1 MTRIGGIE
9 VPPSVSLLGAAVRAG
24 VFGPTEVHLCAAV
37 RRLVPAVGDDALLAL
52 ALCSRATRHGHSCID
67 LAEAPDV
74 VDADGVPLTTI
85 QWPDP
90 DPWLDHLRSSPIV
103 TVANGTDSGSARR
116 PLVLDGRLLYLDR
129 YWNYEQAVAQAV
141 LDRVEPTTQA
151 ATGADPAVL
160 DAALED
166 LFGQSDADEPDLQ
179 REAARIG
186 VTRAVSIIAG
196 GPGTGKTR
204 TIARMLAVLY
214 RVTADAPA
222 PLDIALCAPTGKAA
236 QRMTEAL
243 HREVAAAE
251 RDGLLEPDVAARLRA
266 VEAVTM
272 HALLGA
278 NPVRGFARD
287 RRNPLP
293 HDLVVVDEMSMVS
306 LSLMAHCFDALRPSA
321 RLVLV
326 GDPDQLVSI
335 DTGSVAGDLVDA
347 AAAPGARLRDCTTV
361 LRRARRFGGA
371 SPVAALAD
379 AVRSGDA
386 DRVLDV
392 LENSGDDLRWIRP
405 DDSRAVGALEAAVV
419 EDAAQAVEGALAGD
433 ADAALAALLRT
444 KVLGAT
450 RHHRFGVHDWND
462 RIDRAVTERFPD
474 RPGRFHW
481 PVGRPVI
488 IGRND
493 TVNRV
498 RNGDVGIVVEGPD
511 GPLVA
516 MADGGEHRLLA
527 PARLGL
533 VDTWWAMTIHKSQGS
548 EFDHVVVSIP
558 DLATTL
564 LTRELLYTA
573 VTRARQCVSVCASEA
588 ALRAAVDRRVT
599 RASGLA
605 ARLAR

>member
-462 RIDRAVTERFPD
+462 RIDRAVT
-474 RPGRFHW
+474 
-481 PVGRPVI
+481 
-488 IGRND
+488 
-493 TVNRV
+493 
-498 RNGDVGIVVEGPD
+498 
-511 GPLVA
+511 
-516 MADGGEHRLLA
+516 
-527 PARLGL
+527 
-533 VDTWWAMTIHKSQGS
+533 
-548 EFDHVVVSIP
+548 
-558 DLATTL
+558 
-564 LTRELLYTA
+564 
-573 VTRARQCVSVCASEA
+573 
-588 ALRAAVDRRVT
+588 
-599 RASGLA
+599 
-605 ARLAR
+605 

>member
-1 MTRIGGIE
+1 
-9 VPPSVSLLGAAVRAG
+9 
-24 VFGPTEVHLCAAV
+24 
-37 RRLVPAVGDDALLAL
+37 
-52 ALCSRATRHGHSCID
+52 
-67 LAEAPDV
+67 
-74 VDADGVPLTTI
+74 
-85 QWPDP
+85 
-90 DPWLDHLRSSPIV
+90 
-103 TVANGTDSGSARR
+103 
-116 PLVLDGRLLYLDR
+116 
-129 YWNYEQAVAQAV
+129 
-141 LDRVEPTTQA
+141 
-151 ATGADPAVL
+151 
-160 DAALED
+160 
-166 LFGQSDADEPDLQ
+166 
-179 REAARIG
+179 
-186 VTRAVSIIAG
+186 
-196 GPGTGKTR
+196 
-204 TIARMLAVLY
+204 MLAVLY

-347 AAAPGARLRDCTTV
+347 AAAPGARLHDCTTV

-419 EDAAQAVEGALAGD
+419 ADAAQAVEGALAGD

-450 RHHRFGVHDWND
+450 RHHRLGVHDWND